1 MTDTEDMPVWSDDPE
16 AQRAPRRL
24 WLWTAGAALLV
35 LVVGFLAGAMISPSK
50 QGKIDSLESRL
61 ASARKQ
67 HAADETKL
75 ADQEDQRRALLA
87 RVTAK
92 RPPQTAA
99 SRKAAW
105 AAAMAK
111 RKGITPTT
119 PATPTTPKTP
129 ATPLTPAARKA
140 AIIAAMKAK
149 AAAKSGAKSG
159 ALSPSKPAHRAKG
172 KHRSRRHHKKS
183 RKRAATRSAT
193 AR

>member
-16 AQRAPRRL
+16 AHRAPRRL
-24 WLWTAGAALLV
+24 WLWTAGAGVLV
-35 LVVGFLAGAMISPSK
+35 LLVGFLAGAMISPSK

-87 RVTAK
+87 RVAAK

-105 AAAMAK
+105 AAALAK
-111 RKGITPTT
+111 RKGLTPKTPT
-119 PATPTTPKTP
+119 TPTTPKTP
-129 ATPLTPAARKA
+129 ATPQAAAARKA

-149 AAAKSGAKSG
+149 AAAKSGA
-159 ALSPSKPAHRAKG
+159 LSPKKPALRAKG

-183 RKRAATRSAT
+183 RKRGATRSAT
-193 AR
+193 AG